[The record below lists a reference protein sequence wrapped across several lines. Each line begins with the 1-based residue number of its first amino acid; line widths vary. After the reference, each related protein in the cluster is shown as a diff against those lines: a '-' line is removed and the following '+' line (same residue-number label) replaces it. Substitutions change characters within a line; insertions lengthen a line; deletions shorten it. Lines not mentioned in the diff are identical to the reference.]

1 MTSFTVEIDYDMSDR
16 ITFENLAECRQR
28 FLDDLG
34 ANNSV
39 FVWDDGEQDDALI
52 QKHIDALEVVL
63 KWYGNKEQL
72 ESIGLKYE

>member
-1 MTSFTVEIDYDMSDR
+1 MTKFTVEIDYDMSDR
-16 ITFENLAECRQR
+16 ITFENLADCRQR

-34 ANNSV
+34 AGNSV
-39 FVWDDGEQDDALI
+39 FAWNDSEQDDALI
-52 QKHIDALEVVL
+52 QKHIDALDVIL

>member
-1 MTSFTVEIDYDMSDR
+1 MTKFTVEIDYDMSDK
-16 ITFENLAECRQR
+16 ITFENLADCRQR
-28 FLDDLG
+28 FREDLG

-39 FVWDDGEQDDALI
+39 FVWDDGEQDDAII

-63 KWYGNKEQL
+63 KWYGTKEQL

>member
-28 FLDDLG
+28 FIDDLG

-39 FVWDDGEQDDALI
+39 FVWDDGEQDDAII